1 MAWIAKM
8 ATPATMGARSMV
20 MLIAARRLLM
30 GDTDSVVWDDKD
42 ALTVGD
48 VSQFVER

>member
-1 MAWIAKM
+1 MACIAKM

-20 MLIAARRLLM
+20 MLIAARRLLV
-30 GDTDSVVWDDKD
+30 GDADGVVWDDKD
-42 ALTVGD
+42 ALTIGD